1 LIPKGRAKLPLCLDR
16 NVGEQR
22 GVSPGQA
29 KTSLRSFCGSFGVA
43 AATPYHGAPRHPIP
57 KRRAN
62 YHCRSAGFG
71 LIVVQIQQRKFMAI
85 GIGLIIAI
93 VVLVVVLGL
102 AGFVVGVYNKL
113 VTMRNRYKNAYA
125 QIDVQLKR
133 RYDLIPNLVEIA
145 KGYIKHERE
154 TLENVTKARNIA
166 YAASQA
172 AAANPGDSGAMKNL
186 VSAESGLA
194 GTLSRLMMVSE
205 QYPDLKANQN
215 MMQLTEELT
224 STENKIS
231 FARQAYNDTV
241 MVYNTDREVFPSN
254 LIAGMFNFAAAEL
267 FVVDKPE
274 QKDAPKVSF

>member
-1 LIPKGRAKLPLCLDR
+1 MII
-16 NVGEQR
+16 
-22 GVSPGQA
+22 GV
-29 KTSLRSFCGSFGVA
+29 V
-43 AATPYHGAPRHPIP
+43 
-57 KRRAN
+57 
-62 YHCRSAGFG
+62 
-71 LIVVQIQQRKFMAI
+71 
-85 GIGLIIAI
+85 IA
-93 VVLVVVLGL
+93 VVLVVVLLGVV
-102 AGFVVGVYNKL
+102 GFVIGGYNKL
-113 VTMRNRYKNAYA
+113 VTLRNRYKNAYA

-166 YAASQA
+166 YTASQA
-172 AAANPGDSGAMKNL
+172 AAANPGDAGTMKNL
-186 VSAESGLA
+186 ISAESGLA

-231 FARQAYNDTV
+231 FARQAYNDSV
-241 MVYNTDREVFPSN
+241 MVYNIDREVFPSN
-254 LIAGMFNFAAAEL
+254 FIANMFNFAAAEL

-274 QKDAPKVSF
+274 QKDAPKVSFT